1 MTTDPTSATG
11 ASTGTTGDTTTTDK
25 NDKTSDLGTDTFLQL
40 LVTQLQNQ
48 DPLSPQDNS
57 QFLAQ
62 LAQFTQVER
71 LQSIKT
77 DMSALLA
84 LAQTGADAASTAA
97 DAAKTAAS

>member
-1 MTTDPTSATG
+1 MTTDPTSGTG
-11 ASTGTTGDTTTTDK
+11 ASNGATDGTNATDK
-25 NDKTSDLGTDTFLQL
+25 DKKNDLGTDTFLQL

-62 LAQFTQVER
+62 LAQFTQVES

-84 LAQTGADAASTAA
+84 IVQAGADAASTAA
-97 DAAKTAAS
+97 DAAQTAAS